1 VDINDV
7 RGFAT
12 VLMMV
17 AFAGICWWAFSPK
30 RKDRF
35 TDDANL
41 PFEDEKKHQQSQA
54 GRASMTKSGSTD
66 K

>member
-1 VDINDV
+1 MDINDV
-7 RGFAT
+7 RGFST

-17 AFAGICWWAFSPK
+17 AFAGISWWAFSPK

-41 PFEDEKKHQQSQA
+41 PFEDEQKHQQSQA
-54 GRASMTKSGSTD
+54 DRKGVAKTGSTD